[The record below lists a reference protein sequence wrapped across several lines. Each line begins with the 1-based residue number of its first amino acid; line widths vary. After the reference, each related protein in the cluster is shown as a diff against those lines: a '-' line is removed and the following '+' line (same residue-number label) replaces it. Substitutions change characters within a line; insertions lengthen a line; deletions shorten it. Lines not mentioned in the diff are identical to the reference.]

1 MFACLHGEGMEQG
14 GLDENQTAEI
24 KVVADTA
31 ELVVDNR
38 MLSAFSPYE
47 VIVVGISHC
56 CISIRSDAQQ
66 TVEGSFTQDELGR
79 LRL

>member
-1 MFACLHGEGMEQG
+1 MFACLHGKGVEQG
-14 GLDENQTAEI
+14 GLDEDQTAEI
-24 KVVADTA
+24 EVIADTA
-31 ELVVDNR
+31 ELVVDDR

-56 CISIRSDAQQ
+56 SIRIRSDAQQ

-79 LRL
+79 LCL